1 VTPVEVTWSVA
12 ARELLTEVEL
22 AVLAGRNLAQIEIEV
37 LASARLDEE
46 APAAARAY
54 ACGYRERASQN
65 GHVRVPK

>member
-1 VTPVEVTWSVA
+1 
-12 ARELLTEVEL
+12 
-22 AVLAGRNLAQIEIEV
+22 LAQIEIEV